1 MKKEYDYSGNSKS
14 PASNLVKNLASA
26 KKSAGNIVS
35 NLVDNYDVYRKIED
49 NPGTVNA
56 AQQAVNDSA
65 LKFYAPDKSSVT
77 AAKKAYADAK
87 NNPSPTFEY
96 GNISDYEAYK
106 SAMDNLNSVK
116 SSEPTRS
123 EFGNLNDYEA
133 YKSAKKIYDEAK
145 TNRPGAYQSKFDE
158 QINSLADQIINRQK
172 FNYNYRTDDKYA
184 AYRKSSEEA
193 ARKAANNS
201 MAMSAR
207 MSGGYGNSYAQNAA
221 AQAYAEQMAGVTD
234 KIPEFEQLA
243 YERDRA
249 ERSDLNNNL
258 SILDSLDSKEYARY
272 RNDVNDYYTNLSL
285 LGTDVDRANNQFY
298 ADRNYH
304 SQYEDSLMNDY
315 NTRLAYA
322 MQAIQNAENR
332 YNADRNFAI
341 NKWRYDVSDRN
352 ANLDMLY
359 NDMLYA
365 DNRAQQALENRRYNI
380 EYLDKK
386 MQQALENKRYDTE
399 YADNRADIMRTWQYQ
414 TERDK
419 ADDALRQ
426 QQLQETL
433 KQQAFENDLSTK
445 KYNLAERELDLDEW
459 FKKNSLANPNTSSSS
474 SSRSRRSSSGSSG
487 SSRSSSGYSSSYAS
501 GGADSSSSSVMY
513 STSGG
518 NVSEKDIYNA
528 AVKFVNEHPNT
539 YLDDSSIDSWSK
551 IKRHSGSDT
560 RNIGDFHTDSNGN
573 IIPSSDGYYAS
584 GLSVPLDGEAGLKFR
599 AYLKKLGLRA
609 RDPDYGDSR
618 R

>member
-1 MKKEYDYSGNSKS
+1 MNKVYDYSGNSKS
-14 PASNLVKNLASA
+14 PASNLVKNIASA
-26 KKSAGNIVS
+26 KKNIADTVKDYVEGY
-35 NLVDNYDVYRKIED
+35 NDIQANAD
-49 NPGTVNA
+49 NPNM
-56 AQQAVNDSA
+56 
-65 LKFYAPDKSSVT
+65 
-77 AAKKAYADAK
+77 AKLGDAEKAYADAK
-87 NNPSPTFEY
+87 NTLSPTFEY
-96 GNISDYEAYK
+96 GDINENERYQNALSDLENI
-106 SAMDNLNSVK
+106 K
-116 SSEPTRS
+116 SSAPTRS
-123 EFGNLNDYEA
+123 EFGSLEDYKA
-133 YKSAKKIYDEAK
+133 YKSAKEAYDNAK
-145 TNRPGAYQSKFDE
+145 ANRPGEYKSKFE
-158 QINSLADQIINRQK
+158 NQINSLVDQIINRQK

-272 RNDVNDYYTNLSL
+272 RNDVNDYYTNLGL

-304 SQYEDSLMNDY
+304 TQYEDSLMNDY

-322 MQAIQNAENR
+322 MQALANAENR
-332 YNADRNFAI
+332 YNADRDFAI

-380 EYLDKK
+380 EYLDRK

-399 YADNRADIMRTWQYQ
+399 YADKRADIMRNWQYQ

-419 ADDALRQ
+419 IDDVLRQ
-426 QQLQETL
+426 QQFQETL
-433 KQQAFENDLSTK
+433 KQQAFENDLATKNYNLSKREQDFNEWYK
-445 KYNLAERELDLDEW
+445 KYV
-459 FKKNSLANPNTSSSS
+459 LANPNTSSSS

-487 SSRSSSGYSSSYAS
+487 SSGSSSGYSSSYAS
-501 GGADSSSSSVMY
+501 GGADSASSNVMY

-599 AYLKKLGLRA
+599 AYLQKLGLRA

>member
-14 PASNLVKNLASA
+14 PASNLVKNLATA
-26 KKSAGNIVS
+26 KKNITDTVKDYVEGY
-35 NLVDNYDVYRKIED
+35 NDIQANAD
-49 NPGTVNA
+49 NPNM
-56 AQQAVNDSA
+56 
-65 LKFYAPDKSSVT
+65 
-77 AAKKAYADAK
+77 AKLGDAEKAYADAK
-87 NNPSPTFEY
+87 NTLSPTFEY
-96 GNISDYEAYK
+96 GDINENERYQNALSDLENI
-106 SAMDNLNSVK
+106 K
-116 SSEPTRS
+116 SSAPTRT
-123 EFGNLNDYEA
+123 EFGSLEDYKA
-133 YKSAKKIYDEAK
+133 YKSAKKAYDDAK
-145 TNRPGAYQSKFDE
+145 TNRPGAYQSKFEE
-158 QINSLADQIINRQK
+158 QINSLVDQIINREK
-172 FNYNYRTDDKYA
+172 FDYNYRTDDKYA
-184 AYRKSSEEA
+184 AYKKSSEEA

-258 SILDSLDSKEYARY
+258 SILNGLDSRDYSRH
-272 RNDVNDYYTNLSL
+272 RNDVNDYYTDLSL

-304 SQYEDSLMNDY
+304 TQYEDSLMNDY

-332 YNADRNFAI
+332 YNADRDFAI
-341 NKWRYDVSDRN
+341 NKWRYDVSDKN
-352 ANLDMLY
+352 ANLDRLY

-380 EYLDKK
+380 EYLDRK

-399 YADNRADIMRTWQYQ
+399 YADSRADILREWLHQLDR
-414 TERDK
+414 EAK
-419 ADDALRQ
+419 SDALTAEQ
-426 QQLQETL
+426 MKKAE

-474 SSRSRRSSSGSSG
+474 SSGS
-487 SSRSSSGYSSSYAS
+487 SSSYAS
-501 GGADSSSSSVMY
+501 VGADSASSNVMY

-518 NVSEKDIYNA
+518 NVSESDIYNA

-599 AYLKKLGLRA
+599 AYLQKLGLRA